1 MEWMSLA
8 PQGMYHNSFLDR
20 EHDVPMLESC
30 LTFLATL
37 MTVRTNLG
45 KFHNVT
51 VTITGELE
59 LKFLKVTCVLQVHCF
74 K

>member
-8 PQGMYHNSFLDR
+8 PHDMYHNSFLDR

-45 KFHNVT
+45 KSQNVT
-51 VTITGELE
+51 MTITGKLE
-59 LKFLKVTCVLQVHCF
+59 WNLLKVTCVIQVLYF

>member
-8 PQGMYHNSFLDR
+8 PHGMYHNSFLDR
-20 EHDVPMLESC
+20 EHDIPMLESC
-30 LTFLATL
+30 FTFLATL

-45 KFHNVT
+45 KARHVT
-51 VTITGELE
+51 MISEN
-59 LKFLKVTCVLQVHCF
+59 LKLKSLKVTSSLQNQDL